1 MEQISMLKV
10 EIVKVDVSAKKFQ
23 KMTDYVAEEKPL
35 HIFLNRTYY
44 ATIFC
49 SPSNLK
55 ELAVGH
61 VLSEGIVKS
70 IEEIEEIRIKTEGVC
85 HVKLKPGINLK
96 TRLKLSTPFPRVILS
111 TCGSPS
117 PYQYSAKLPKIT
129 SNLKVKAEVI
139 INGVSRLNSIAET
152 FRKTG
157 GVHVAAICRSD
168 GNLVAFAE
176 DVGRHNAVD
185 KAIGIGALNKTDFGE
200 CFLALSGRLTGDIT
214 LKATRVGLPIV
225 ASLAAAIDSGIAVAK
240 DVGLTLIGFV
250 RGKRMN
256 IYTFPEKIFL

>member
-1 MEQISMLKV
+1 MLKV
-10 EIVKVDVSAKKFQ
+10 EIVKADVSAKKFQ
-23 KMTDYVAEEKPL
+23 KMKDYVAEEKPL
-35 HIFLNRTYY
+35 RIFLNKSHH
-44 ATIFC
+44 ATLLC

-55 ELAVGH
+55 ELAIGH
-61 VLSEGIVKS
+61 LLSEGIVKS
-70 IEEIEEIRIKTEGVC
+70 IEEIEEIHIKAEGAC
-85 HVKLKPGINLK
+85 YVKLKPGINLK
-96 TRLKLSTPFPRVILS
+96 ARLKISTPFSRVILS
-111 TCGSPS
+111 ACGNLSPF
-117 PYQYSAKLPKIT
+117 QYSGRFPKIT
-129 SNLKVKAEVI
+129 SNLNVEAEVI
-139 INGVSRLNSIAET
+139 LNGVNRLNSIAMT

-157 GVHVAAICRSD
+157 GVHVAAIYRSN

-176 DVGRHNAVD
+176 DVGRHNTVD

-200 CFLALSGRLTGDIT
+200 CFLASSGRLTGDIT

-240 DVGLTLIGFV
+240 DAGLTLSGFV